1 MIERI
6 YIIHHYNL
14 CSVLVTVY
22 IFHEAENILVLT
34 IAHDN
39 VHVLPYNLISLQM
52 HLITISTCTG
62 KLSF

>member
-1 MIERI
+1 MIEGV

-52 HLITISTCTG
+52 HLITISTG